1 MEVKVFLE
9 NGAKLP
15 ERQHDGDYCYDV
27 YATSLEVVN
36 GIYIYGT
43 GIHTAFPSHVPET
56 KTAICLQPF
65 ARSGIFKTGL
75 ILCNGVGIVDSNYRK
90 EIHGMFY
97 KICEGIEPIYKVG
110 ERFMQIA
117 LSNGED
123 IEWVQVNSLE
133 ELGTTD
139 RDGGFSSTGRQ

>member
-1 MEVKVFLE
+1 
-9 NGAKLP
+9 
-15 ERQHDGDYCYDV
+15 
-27 YATSLEVVN
+27 
-36 GIYIYGT
+36 
-43 GIHTAFPSHVPET
+43 
-56 KTAICLQPF
+56 
-65 ARSGIFKTGL
+65 
-75 ILCNGVGIVDSNYRK
+75 
-90 EIHGMFY
+90 MFY

-139 RDGGFSSTGRQ
+139 RDGGFSSTGRL